1 MKKPQI
7 FTNIQAQGVAVPR
20 DVLKNLEQGSM
31 ESITERWRQ
40 FNEAASTVVAYHGS
54 NVPIKKFSRDFG
66 AQGVIW
72 FSEDKDKILAGES
85 GACSSKYIMKVELTI
100 DKSAGWDEYD
110 KLGLQQIEDE
120 GYDSIHLDDD
130 WIIFDPNR
138 IKVIDIESPTCKL
151 NESGDT
157 RQGYKIVAYEDG
169 KLYSLQN
176 PDLEYRAK
184 VGTVESPSGGMFL
197 GTTKDFVVDYYGE
210 MTDKQDALLVY
221 QYSIEDVISGQ
232 PDEEGEVKVTTAK
245 LISTEVL

>member
-1 MKKPQI
+1 MGLTNGERILMKEPQI

-40 FNEAASTVVAYHGS
+40 FAEGARTVVAYHGS

-110 KLGLQQIEDE
+110 KMYLKQIEDE

-130 WIIFDPNR
+130 WIMFDPSR
-138 IKVIDIESPTCKL
+138 IKVIDIESPTCNLK
-151 NESGDT
+151 EGEDV
-157 RQGYKIVAYEDG
+157 RQGYKIVAHEDG

-176 PDLEYRAK
+176 PDLQYNVK

-197 GTTKDFVVDYYGE
+197 GTTKNFVIDYYSE
-210 MTDKQDALLVY
+210 MTDKEDALLVY
-221 QYSIEDVISGQ
+221 EYDPEDVISGQ
-232 PDEEGEVKVTTAK
+232 PDEEGEVKVT
-245 LISTEVL
+245 

>member
-40 FNEAASTVVAYHGS
+40 FNEG
-54 NVPIKKFSRDFG
+54 
-66 AQGVIW
+66 
-72 FSEDKDKILAGES
+72 
-85 GACSSKYIMKVELTI
+85 
-100 DKSAGWDEYD
+100 
-110 KLGLQQIEDE
+110 
-120 GYDSIHLDDD
+120 
-130 WIIFDPNR
+130 
-138 IKVIDIESPTCKL
+138 
-151 NESGDT
+151 GDT

-210 MTDKQDALLVY
+210 MTDKQDALLIY
-221 QYSIEDVISGQ
+221 QYSVEDVISGQ

-245 LISTEVL
+245 LISMEVI